1 MAYEFKTNIA
11 NKANYGAKRQLSKI
25 KYIVIHYTGNDGD
38 TDEGNGKFFKNNI
51 VKASA
56 HYFVDDDSVTQ
67 SVPDDYVANSVG
79 GKKYADC
86 NKTGGGKFHN
96 KCTNTNSISIELCDD
111 VKNGVVYP
119 SAKTIANAVEF
130 VKAKMKE
137 YGIPAANVIRHFDV
151 TGKHCPAYWCGTA
164 TKETKWLSEFR
175 NKLSG
180 QTVPSSTKEATQGK
194 NEPVKVVNKVA
205 PSEEYNL
212 TAFVKEVQK
221 AIGAKVDG
229 IAGSETI
236 GKTITVSAKTNRLH
250 AVVKPLQ
257 KRLNALGFN
266 CGTADGIAGAKFT
279 AAVQAYQKANGCT
292 SDGSITARNNTW
304 KKLLGML

>member
-1 MAYEFKTNIA
+1 MAYELKTNRS
-11 NKANYGAKRQLSKI
+11 NKANFGAKRALSKI

-67 SVPDDYVANSVG
+67 SVPDDYVAYSVG

-86 NKTGGGKFHN
+86 NKTGGGKYHS
-96 KCTNTNSISIELCDD
+96 KCNNTNSISIELCDD

-119 SAKTIANAVEF
+119 SAQTIANAVEF
-130 VKAKMKE
+130 TKAKMKE

-151 TGKHCPAYWCGTA
+151 TGKICPAYWCGTA

-175 NKLSG
+175 NKLAG
-180 QTVPSSTKEATQGK
+180 QTVPASTKKPTTSK
-194 NEPVKVVNKVA
+194 NEPVKA
-205 PSEEYNL
+205 TTSEEYNL
-212 TAFVKEVQK
+212 TTFVKEVQK

-229 IAGSETI
+229 IAGAETI
-236 GKTITVSAKTNRLH
+236 GKTITVSAKVNRLH

-257 KRLNALGFN
+257 KRLNALGYN
-266 CGTADGIAGAKFT
+266 CGTVDGIAGAKFT
-279 AAVQAYQKANGCT
+279 AAVQAYQKANGCI
-292 SDGSITARNNTW
+292 SDGIITARNNTW
-304 KKLLGML
+304 KKLLGMA

>member
-1 MAYEFKTNIA
+1 MAYELKTNIA
-11 NKANYGAKRQLSKI
+11 NKANYGAKRVLSKI

-38 TDEGNGKFFKNNI
+38 TDEGNGKYFKNNI

-67 SVPDDYVANSVG
+67 SVPDDYVAYSVG
-79 GKKYADC
+79 GSKYTDC
-86 NKTGGGKFHN
+86 KNTGGGKFHG

-111 VKNGVVYP
+111 VKNGAVYP
-119 SAKTIANAVEF
+119 SAQTIANALEL

-151 TGKHCPAYWCGTA
+151 TGKSCPAYWCGTA
-164 TKETKWLSEFR
+164 TKEAKWLSEFR
-175 NKLSG
+175 NKISG
-180 QTVPSSTKEATQGK
+180 QVVPSNTKQPTESK
-194 NEPVKVVNKVA
+194 NEPVKATV
-205 PSEEYNL
+205 SDEYNL

-257 KRLNALGFN
+257 KRLNALGYD
-266 CGTADGIAGAKFT
+266 CGTVDGIAGAKFT
-279 AAVQAYQKANGCT
+279 TAVQAYQKANDCT
-292 SDGSITARNNTW
+292 SDGIITARNMTW
-304 KKLLGML
+304 KKLLGIL